1 MLKLLIFYYFCL
13 FLDLGIQKMAVIS
26 GDLLLC
32 GLREIRWW
40 IKFWC
45 GLGESEKER
54 CLVGSKEEYLFY

>member
-1 MLKLLIFYYFCL
+1 MQESTDIT
-13 FLDLGIQKMAVIS
+13 GE
-26 GDLLLC
+26 LLLC